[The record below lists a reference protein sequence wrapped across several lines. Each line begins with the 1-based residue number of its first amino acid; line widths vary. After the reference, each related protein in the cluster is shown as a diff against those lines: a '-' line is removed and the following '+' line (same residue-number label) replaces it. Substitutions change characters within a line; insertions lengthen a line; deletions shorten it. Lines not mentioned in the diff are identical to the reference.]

1 MILNVVF
8 SCSARF
14 FFFFLNDPPPTEI
27 SPLPLHDA
35 LPILRAGAAGVVLRP
50 PEVRHEVLVAPADA
64 AVLVLPGL
72 EVVPVTA
79 DVDHRV
85 DAAGPAQDLAAR
97 PVDGAAARAM
107 LRNGQVVPVV
117 RGLEQ
122 PVHRGGGADLVGVV
136 GEAGLQQQHA
146 DARIGGQA
154 RRQDAAGAAGTN
166 DDVVIHGG
174 LLRDK
179 GNNTRRGVWG
189 ACGGSGPYLVRYW
202 GSGGWRNWA
211 VRLRRCDWAGVTG
224 WCDWSPGPAGPRE
237 PPARTSAML
246 TLARTFFASAT
257 YGDSN

>member
-1 MILNVVF
+1 MG
-8 SCSARF
+8 ARERA
-14 FFFFLNDPPPTEI
+14 DGAVE
-27 SPLPLHDA
+27 
-35 LPILRAGAAGVVLRP
+35 RAGAAGVVLRP
-50 PEVRHEVLVAPADA
+50 PEVRHEVLVAPADT

-72 EVVPVTA
+72 VVVPVTA

-85 DAAGPAQDLAAR
+85 DAAGPAQNLAAR

-179 GNNTRRGVWG
+179 GTIRAAVPGEPAGVRALAW
-189 ACGGSGPYLVRYW
+189 CGGGRALWLW
-202 GSGGWRNWA
+202 G
-211 VRLRRCDWAGVTG
+211 L
-224 WCDWSPGPAGPRE
+224 
-237 PPARTSAML
+237 M
-246 TLARTFFASAT
+246 
-257 YGDSN
+257 